1 VHLGRPP
8 PWYVQPALE
17 VRRGHGRR
25 PRRRAA
31 AGLLSLCVTGL
42 GLAACGGGNER
53 QDENEPKGRF
63 QVEVVEAKFPAK
75 QKLAKRS
82 NLVITVRNAGDRT
95 IPNVAVTVDGFD
107 LRKEDPN
114 LADPSR
120 PAFVINGKP
129 KEIGGF
135 PESKEDAPEG
145 CDTAYVSTWACGRLK
160 PGAEKSFEWSVTAVH
175 AGTYKIRYTI
185 AAGLDGK
192 ARAVD
197 ATGNRPTGVFTGT
210 IEDKPP
216 DTRVADDGK
225 TVIEGT
231 R

>member
-1 VHLGRPP
+1 VRLGRPP

-17 VRRGHGRR
+17 ARRAHGRR
-25 PRRRAA
+25 ARRRAA
-31 AGLLSLCVTGL
+31 AGLLSLCVATVGL
-42 GLAACGGGNER
+42 TACGGGSKR
-53 QDENEPKGRF
+53 QDENEPEGRF

-82 NLVITVRNAGDRT
+82 NLVITVRNAGDRA

-107 LRKEDPN
+107 LRKDDPN

-129 KEIGGF
+129 KQIGGF
-135 PESKEDAPEG
+135 PESKEAAPEG
-145 CDTAYVSTWACGRLK
+145 CDTAYVNTWACGRLK
-160 PGAEKSFEWSVTAVH
+160 AGAEKSFEWSVTAVH
-175 AGTYKIRYTI
+175 AGTYKIKYTI

-197 ATGNRPTGVFTGT
+197 ASGNRPTGVFTGT
-210 IEDKPP
+210 IDNTPP